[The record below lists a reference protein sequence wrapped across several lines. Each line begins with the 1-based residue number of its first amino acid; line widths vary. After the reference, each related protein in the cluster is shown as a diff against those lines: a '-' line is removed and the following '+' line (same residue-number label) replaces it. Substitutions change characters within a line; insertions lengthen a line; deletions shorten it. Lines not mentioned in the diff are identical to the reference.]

1 LPGGSGVHIW
11 GPWHGGPLA
20 RLSEEG
26 EGWTACQLG
35 ALENGTPTG
44 VADLNG
50 DGLVDLYGWT
60 TCAGCASNH
69 VAGLAIP

>member
-1 LPGGSGVHIW
+1 
-11 GPWHGGPLA
+11 
-20 RLSEEG
+20 
-26 EGWTACQLG
+26 
-35 ALENGTPTG
+35 